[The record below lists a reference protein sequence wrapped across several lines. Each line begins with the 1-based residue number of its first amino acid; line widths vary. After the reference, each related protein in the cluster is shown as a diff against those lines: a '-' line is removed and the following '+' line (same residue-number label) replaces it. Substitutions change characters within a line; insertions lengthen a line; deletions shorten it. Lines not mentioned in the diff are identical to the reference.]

1 MVVNGCPISEAA
13 FAMWTERLTPLI
25 EATGASFFEATTA
38 IALAD
43 FAARRADVGVIE
55 VGLGGRLDS
64 TNVVTPLVSAVTNV
78 SREHTS
84 YLGSTLEEIAAEKA
98 GIAKPGVPFVIGETD
113 PALAGLLA
121 RLGTAA
127 GAASIVVPPD
137 ERFSGAMH
145 LSGEHQRRNAS
156 LALAVLRALP
166 NAYRPS
172 AEAVQQGFHA
182 ARAPGR
188 FDRRG
193 RWIFD
198 VAHNLGGV
206 RVLTHLLERT
216 RPPRPLHAI
225 MAVLKDKD
233 WAAMTDEISRL
244 ADVVWITHAPSAPT
258 DRRWDLAAVAAHC
271 GTAARAN
278 PDLEH
283 VLHQAS
289 REAGTVLV
297 CGSFH
302 TVGDAMARLPGFTP
316 LG

>member
-1 MVVNGCPISEAA
+1 
-13 FAMWTERLTPLI
+13 MWTERLTPVI
-25 EATGASFFEATTA
+25 ESTGASFFEATTA
-38 IALAD
+38 IAFAD

-98 GIAKPGVPFVIGETD
+98 GIAKRGLPFVIGETD
-113 PALAGLLA
+113 VTLAALLA
-121 RLGTAA
+121 HLGAAA
-127 GAASIVVPPD
+127 GAAPIVLPPD
-137 ERFSGAMH
+137 ELFDGAMY
-145 LSGEHQRRNAS
+145 LQGEHQRRNAA

-166 NAYRPS
+166 NTYRPS
-172 AEAVQQGFHA
+172 TEAVLQGFRE

-193 RWIFD
+193 KWIFD
-198 VAHNLGGV
+198 VAHNAGGI
-206 RVLTHLLERT
+206 RVLTDLMERT
-216 RPPRPLHAI
+216 QPPRPLHAV
-225 MAVLKDKD
+225 MAVLQDKD
-233 WAAMTDEISRL
+233 WSAMTDEISRL
-244 ADVVWITHAPSAPT
+244 VDVLWITHAPSSPT

-271 GTAARAN
+271 GAAARAD
-278 PDLEH
+278 PDLGH
-283 VLHQAS
+283 VLVQAS
-289 REAGTVLV
+289 REAATVLV

-302 TVGDAMARLPGFTP
+302 TVGDAMERLPGFAP